1 MRLRLSVCRHKL
13 PPADLL
19 WAVPQDKAQDGFTI
33 AQLLDQVNEIIPLES
48 PHWGLEDYAVE
59 IGSFEALHFQKVKD
73 VLKDEDHICIRHL
86 TQSELRARH
95 VSGRDQINANG
106 QHLIDGLPFGKSYFA
121 SRKPYRPAINI
132 PPLKNPVS
140 DAGAEDSFPGLLM
153 EGPQTQDYG
162 SAGQDDEDLVAEQP
176 VRKRRRVGSAKCDK
190 SGKNVHFQ
198 EQRVLTALPSDDDT
212 EDEYQADTDSESDT
226 SSCVSESSLDDSS
239 SSSDD
244 SSSALAEQNDAQMAN
259 LLSTDDSESTA
270 SSSNASSSDSSSDSS
285 DSDSDSSSS
294 DSSDSGS
301 GPDEISSKALM
312 GIPYEGKA
320 RTKSRNRRRRLTRLK
335 RQMQEESEKAGKSQ
349 NAVERPCRIR
359 HRSTEI
365 EPGAESEMRKKNQQV
380 KVERKAEL
388 EKMMLILQPFINSP
402 PRENHSKQK
411 SYSANENAINA
422 DGNPQENQ
430 EMIVETHEDHVKE
443 PAEENVVGEAQEPSS
458 KEAEETTVKLT
469 SDNATETIQGDT
481 PKVEEAAAPKRKRLD
496 IGSSRRLLMGSL
508 GHRTPKNKEEED
520 KLREKI
526 AASVSAR
533 GKKKFNDKASAQV
546 EEDQEPEDLQG
557 EDAWKSRIVLKAFE
571 VLDDVQELS
580 TPPFPF
586 QQRWDPQQ
594 QYENKKKRKRGK
606 KNQDKQE
613 EYFDE
618 YYGEGEGEG
627 EHEEEWGYL
636 DYDEVEGNAAQ
647 SQLLQETADAQA
659 MDDDAEPANDLPALP
674 SDISTLPILA
684 TENMRLD
691 SIIVYKQM
699 EVSELTGWQP
709 SLSDYR
715 TAKVLDV
722 EEDAVHLELAVR
734 DIPCKKPDNNKK
746 GGKREPTGKGFE
758 MPTEEDVD
766 PGKRWVDFMDILEL
780 RLLEP
785 APNDEGTTN
794 AHTLDTNEQ
803 DLAAE
808 N

>member
-73 VLKDEDHICIRHL
+73 VLKDEDHVCIRHL

-140 DAGAEDSFPGLLM
+140 DAGAEDAFPGLLM
-153 EGPQTQDYG
+153 GGPQTQDHG

-190 SGKNVHFQ
+190 SDKNVHFQ

-212 EDEYQADTDSESDT
+212 EDEYQADTDSGSDI
-226 SSCVSESSLDDSS
+226 SSGVSDSSLDDSS
-239 SSSDD
+239 SSLDDSSSSLDDSSSSLDD
-244 SSSALAEQNDAQMAN
+244 SSSALAEQNDAQMADPP
-259 LLSTDDSESTA
+259 STDDSESTA
-270 SSSNASSSDSSSDSS
+270 SSSDTSSSDSS
-285 DSDSDSSSS
+285 SDSSSS

-301 GPDEISSKALM
+301 GPDEISSKALT
-312 GIPYEGKA
+312 GIPHEGKA

-335 RQMQEESEKAGKSQ
+335 RQMQEESEKAESG
-349 NAVERPCRIR
+349 V
-359 HRSTEI
+359 
-365 EPGAESEMRKKNQQV
+365 ESEMRKKNRQA
-380 KVERKAEL
+380 KMERKAEL

-402 PRENHSKQK
+402 PRENDFKQK

-443 PAEENVVGEAQEPSS
+443 PAEENVVGGAQEPSS

-481 PKVEEAAAPKRKRLD
+481 PRVKEAAAPKRKRLD

-533 GKKKFNDKASAQV
+533 GKKKFNDKASAQG

-580 TPPFPF
+580 APPFPF

-618 YYGEGEGEG
+618 YYGEGEGED

-684 TENMRLD
+684 TENMRPD

-722 EEDAVHLELAVR
+722 EEDAVHLELAAR